1 MMKLFFAKPFP
12 LAVLLGHFA
21 LAASAQT
28 WETKPSD
35 PYFEKFKP
43 LKAPRPAGLVLKKG
57 DRLAIAGDSITEQ
70 KMYSRVMETY
80 LTVCVPEL
88 EITARQYGWG
98 GEQAPGFLARMTN
111 DCLRFKPNIAT
122 TCYGMNDHG
131 YRPYEASIGDRY
143 RKASTDIVQSF
154 KANGVRVIQGSPG
167 CVGVKNS
174 AGWDAAGV
182 ESKNLNL
189 CELRNIG
196 VEIARQE
203 QVGFADV
210 FWPMLQAGVTG
221 SRRYGESYHI
231 AGGDGVHPGWAGH
244 LMMAYAF
251 LKSFGLDGDIGT
263 FTIDLKK
270 NHTVVSP
277 GHTVILTPLAKR
289 KGAPK
294 AEPTEVMIKSSRYP
308 FCAMGDVRLDNNL
321 RSAMALAP
329 FNQDLN
335 RLTLVVK
342 HGKAKNYSVTWGT
355 ETKTY
360 SAEQLA
366 TGVNLAADFV
376 SNPFS
381 EAFARVDAAVAAKQ
395 NYETQQ
401 IKGAFRSPEA
411 KADMESVAAKTEA
424 ERAPLAAAIK
434 TAFVPVTH
442 TIKIEA
448 K

>member
-1 MMKLFFAKPFP
+1 MKLFFARPIP
-12 LAVLLGHFA
+12 LAILLGHFA
-21 LAASAQT
+21 LAASAQSL
-28 WETKPSD
+28 ETKPSD

-43 LKAPRPAGLVLKKG
+43 LKAPQPAGLVLKKG

-70 KMYSRVMETY
+70 KMYSRIMETY

-111 DCLRFKPNIAT
+111 DCLRFKPTIAT

-143 RKASTDIVQSF
+143 RKASTGIVQSF
-154 KANGVRVIQGSPG
+154 KANGVRVIQGAPG
-167 CVGVKNS
+167 CVGVKGQP
-174 AGWDAAGV
+174 GWDAAGV

-196 VEIARQE
+196 VEIAQQE

-221 SRRYGESYHI
+221 TRRYGEGYHI

-251 LKSFGLDGDIGT
+251 LKSFGLNGEIGT
-263 FTIDLKK
+263 FTVDLKK
-270 NHTVVSP
+270 NSAVLSK
-277 GHTVILTPLAKR
+277 GHEFIPIPKAQR

-294 AEPTEVMIKSSRYP
+294 TETTEVTIKSSRYP
-308 FCAMGDVRLDNNL
+308 FCATGDVRLDNNI
-321 RSAMALAP
+321 RSAMTLAP

-335 RLTLVVK
+335 RLMLVTK
-342 HGKAKNYSVTWGT
+342 NGKAKSYRVTWGT

-366 TGVNLAADFV
+366 QGVNLAADFV

-381 EAFARVDAAVAAKQ
+381 EAFTKVDAAVTAKQ

-411 KADMESVAAKTEA
+411 KADMEGVAAKTET
-424 ERAPLAAAIK
+424 ERTPLAAAIK
-434 TAFVPVTH
+434 TAFQPVTH

-448 K
+448 Q